1 MGIKPKGPLFLLRET
16 EALLCAHSKA
26 CNRRPLCG
34 EVHLLTTN
42 SLKEDYFLYLVS
54 YKIKTGFDAHTLFC
68 PVDSKFFSLK
78 KGAYFFENSAG
89 CKYTDVCIRPFL
101 CPRKKALAICVQSH
115 NCSSSS
121 VMLLFISRHVWRGN
135 SEIIVAFLLTSNFL
149 DLENP
154 SSKILRPSNYTCPSC
169 MTWSD

>member
-78 KGAYFFENSAG
+78 KGAYFLRILLVVNIQTYAYGPSRALE
-89 CKYTDVCIRPFL
+89 
-101 CPRKKALAICVQSH
+101 KKHYPYVSNHIIALNICFQS
-115 NCSSSS
+115 NYWFSSSI
-121 VMLLFISRHVWRGN
+121 MLLFISRHVHVDVAIFDRICCIPLNVKCLRSGK
-135 SEIIVAFLLTSNFL
+135 SE
-149 DLENP
+149 
-154 SSKILRPSNYTCPSC
+154 
-169 MTWSD
+169 

>member
-1 MGIKPKGPLFLLRET
+1 MYRLTNLGKSKGPLFLLCET

-78 KGAYFFENSAG
+78 KGAYFLRILLVVNIQTYAYGPSRALG
-89 CKYTDVCIRPFL
+89 
-101 CPRKKALAICVQSH
+101 KKH
-115 NCSSSS
+115 
-121 VMLLFISRHVWRGN
+121 
-135 SEIIVAFLLTSNFL
+135 
-149 DLENP
+149 
-154 SSKILRPSNYTCPSC
+154 
-169 MTWSD
+169 